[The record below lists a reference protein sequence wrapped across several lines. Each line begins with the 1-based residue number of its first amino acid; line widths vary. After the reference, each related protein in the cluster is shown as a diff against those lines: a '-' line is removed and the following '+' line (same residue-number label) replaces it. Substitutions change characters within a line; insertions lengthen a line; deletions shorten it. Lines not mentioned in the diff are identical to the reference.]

1 MRIWNLFA
9 LPVVAS
15 TALVGCFELDG
26 EAKIENLD
34 KKLDGQSYDLRHKKK
49 YLAEEKVKFAKHEK
63 AREDIKLAVKIKE
76 SLDEKTIIFEEA
88 KLRNEELGESIDL
101 IGEEFEKYQARYR
114 AILRKDAIG
123 ESIDLS
129 ATKGDEY
136 KDVRILS
143 ISPLRIRVYM
153 PSGPQE
159 IPLKELT
166 PEILAKLQMS
176 EEEANKFTEKLQSN
190 TALRAEKYKKWKEGL
205 AERKEEGRKT
215 AILQKIKDMQAEIF
229 EREDVIRIKIGE
241 IKGWK
246 SKASQWEANAFKE
259 NNQARRKKA
268 IGYSEVYRDKAQ
280 ELADEN
286 SNSYIELA
294 RLNNELE
301 DLKRLG
307 IR

>member
-1 MRIWNLFA
+1 MSRIILSLVAILA
-9 LPVVAS
+9 LSSCQETTNPQDILKYEEQERELE
-15 TALVGCFELDG
+15 AL
-26 EAKIENLD
+26 
-34 KKLDGQSYDLRHKKK
+34 
-49 YLAEEKVKFAKHEK
+49 EEK
-63 AREDIKLAVKIKE
+63 
-76 SLDEKTIIFEEA
+76 
-88 KLRNEELGESIDL
+88 
-101 IGEEFEKYQARYR
+101 
-114 AILRKDAIG
+114 
-123 ESIDLS
+123 
-129 ATKGDEY
+129 
-136 KDVRILS
+136 
-143 ISPLRIRVYM
+143 
-153 PSGPQE
+153 
-159 IPLKELT
+159 LKELR
-166 PEILAKLQMS
+166 AKLASTKNDPPKIPVADLQKQL
-176 EEEANKFTEKLQSN
+176 EEEVAITKL
-190 TALRAEKYKKWKEGL
+190 AEGL
-205 AERKEEGRKT
+205 AGGKDEGRKT
-215 AILQKIKDMQAEIF
+215 AILQKMKDMQAEIF